1 MKLLILVAAGLPLA
15 VAAQKKD
22 SVWIIPA
29 QPQPGALVTIHATTG
44 PTGGFYVIDKK
55 NNIHGYDLTL
65 HKEGDEWTATATAPD
80 TAAAV
85 VANVM
90 GTDARILAATTVPL
104 CGTDGQPLREGYK
117 ALTLAYSQTGEY
129 LFGLKEDKE
138 RVASAKK
145 QYWASFET
153 PPTALSEKLSYYLEY
168 KKDTPSAVKALTA
181 LPLDEKATESD
192 YQQAGYVAGRVLKN
206 KPLSDILGNLLK
218 QKFPG
223 GTWKQSEYYNRI
235 QAAHSAADKEKILGE
250 YKNAFPRPEGSSTP
264 FMGTIGDILPQV
276 VARAYASEGD
286 IDKALQMLPADA
298 PSQDKASMYNTIAWD
313 AVSKDKSLPQ
323 ALTLSKA
330 SLDTLKSME
339 QTGVGKPNYYTRT
352 QYVHNLETEYAGFAD
367 TYAFILY
374 KMGDYKNAFKYEG
387 IAMGSGEPDKEI
399 IERYHMMMEKV
410 ARPSKV
416 LASLSSYI
424 AKGVTDSAM
433 DAQYIRLH
441 GTGGEE
447 ALAALAA
454 KANASKQA
462 EMIKTILHDPA
473 SGFVLR
479 DVSGNQVSL
488 DSYRGKTVILDFWA
502 TWCGPC
508 KASFPAMQKVV
519 DKHKADGN
527 VVLLFIDTW
536 ENNVDDKV
544 KNARDFISS
553 NPYTFHVLM
562 DNDNKVVEN
571 YKVTGIPTKFIVD
584 PNGVV
589 RFKVVGFNGDT
600 DGTVR
605 ELDEM
610 IQLAAKP

>member
-29 QPQPGALVTIHATTG
+29 QPQPGGTVTIHATTG
-44 PTGGFYVIDKK
+44 PTGGFYVLDKK
-55 NNIHGYDLTL
+55 SQAVAHDLTL
-65 HKEGDEWTATATAPD
+65 QKDGAEWTATATLPD
-80 TAAAV
+80 TAVAI

-90 GTDARILAATTVPL
+90 DAGAKVLAVTSLPVY
-104 CGTDGQPLREGYK
+104 GTDGQPLRESFK
-117 ALTLAYSQTGEY
+117 AMTTVYSQTGNT
-129 LFGLKEDKE
+129 LFGMPEDDDKLK
-138 RVASAKK
+138 ASAHA
-145 QYWASFET
+145 YWAGFTT
-153 PPTALSEKLSYYLEY
+153 PPTAFGERLSYYLSY
-168 KKDTPSAVKALTA
+168 KKDTPAAVKVVTA
-181 LPLDEKATESD
+181 MPLEKNLVEND
-192 YQQAGYVAGRVLKN
+192 YAQAIFLAAKVFKN
-206 KPLSDILGNLLK
+206 RALSDLLTNLEHQQFPLGD
-218 QKFPG
+218 
-223 GTWKQSEYYNRI
+223 WKRAEFYHQLI
-235 QAAHSAADKEKILGE
+235 AAHGAAAKERIFTG
-250 YKNAFPRPEGSSTP
+250 YMATCPPEAPSTSI
-264 FMGTIGDILPQV
+264 FRGTYTDVMITQV
-276 VARAYASEGD
+276 ASAYAKEGD
-286 IDKALQMLPADA
+286 LDKALRFIPAGNADT
-298 PSQDKASMYNTIAWD
+298 KAQSYNEIAWQ
-313 AVSKDKSLPQ
+313 ACLAGVSLPQ
-323 ALTLSKA
+323 ATALSKA
-330 SLDTLKSME
+330 SLDTLLSLE
-339 QTGVGKPNYYTRT
+339 HTGAGKPDNLTQV
-352 QYVHNLETEYAGFAD
+352 QYVRNLKASYTMYAD
-367 TYAFILY
+367 TYAFLLY
-374 KMGDYKNAFKYEG
+374 KTGDYKNAFKYEG

-433 DAQYIRLH
+433 NAQYIRLH

-519 DKHKADGN
+519 DKHKADDN